1 MQGITTRQISEP
13 FSHQFSNHFKHFRI
27 HPRMAAEYALNA
39 NQYIADSSP
48 FFHGFLLHMVSYT
61 KFILMAVDG

>member
-1 MQGITTRQISEP
+1 
-13 FSHQFSNHFKHFRI
+13 
-27 HPRMAAEYALNA
+27 MAAEYALNA

-48 FFHGFLLHMVSYT
+48 FFHGFLPHMVSYA